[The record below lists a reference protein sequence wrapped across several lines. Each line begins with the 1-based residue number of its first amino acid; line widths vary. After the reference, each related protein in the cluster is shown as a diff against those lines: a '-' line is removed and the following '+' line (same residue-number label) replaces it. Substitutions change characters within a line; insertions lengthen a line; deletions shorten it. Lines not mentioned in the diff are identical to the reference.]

1 MKKDKESSEHW
12 FDIGMLSNV
21 VASRIETR
29 DTMTSEQATEDAK
42 KEQDWIDS
50 DLKRRKG
57 AG

>member
-1 MKKDKESSEHW
+1 MKKGKQNLENW
-12 FDIGMLSNV
+12 FDIGMLSNM

-29 DTMTSEQATEDAK
+29 DTMSPEQAIDDAK

-57 AG
+57 EG